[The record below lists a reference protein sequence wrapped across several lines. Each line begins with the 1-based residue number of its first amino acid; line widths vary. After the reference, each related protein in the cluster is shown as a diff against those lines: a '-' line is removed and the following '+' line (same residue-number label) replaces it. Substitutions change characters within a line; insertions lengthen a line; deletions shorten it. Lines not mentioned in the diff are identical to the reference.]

1 MLEGLSQRR
10 ADLRPFGEFVVPS
23 CGCSLSQHARIYIL
37 IINLFIMYLCTYM
50 SSPEIK
56 LHYETEYQPTTRGCC
71 SMQEEQE
78 FSRLNAFKLVPTY
91 LHLHMGTNGG
101 MGQVTGVN
109 LSYVE

>member
-1 MLEGLSQRR
+1 
-10 ADLRPFGEFVVPS
+10 
-23 CGCSLSQHARIYIL
+23 
-37 IINLFIMYLCTYM
+37 MYLCTYM

-78 FSRLNAFKLVPTY
+78 FSRLNAFKLAPTY
-91 LHLHMGTNGG
+91 LHLHMGTNVG

-109 LSYVE
+109 LSYVD